1 MTDYTDFKGL
11 KVEKS
16 EGVAVLTLNRPERL
30 NAIDRTTHAELENV
44 FILLNEDSDVRA
56 VLITGAGRAFCAGGD
71 IKGMAERVD
80 TGSQTQSVIRSGGG
94 KRLLQNILDL
104 KVPLVAAVNGPAVG
118 LGATIALFCDT
129 VIMGE
134 SARIGDTHVS
144 VGLVAGDGGA
154 VIWPLLIGVS
164 RAKYYL
170 MTGELIPA
178 PEAYRLGLV
187 HQVVP
192 DDELMETAMGLAHR
206 LASGPTKAISYSKM
220 AANKHITEALNLII
234 DSSLAWEHE
243 TFTSEDHAEAA
254 HAFLEKRKPVF
265 KGR

>member
-1 MTDYTDFKGL
+1 MPDYTSFKGL

-16 EGVAVLTLNRPERL
+16 DGLAVLTLNRPERL
-30 NAIDRTTHAELENV
+30 NAIDPATHAELEDI
-44 FILLNEDSDVRA
+44 FIRLNGDSEVRA
-56 VLITGAGRAFCAGGD
+56 VVITGAGRAFCAGGD
-71 IKGMAERVD
+71 IKGMADRVD
-80 TGSQTQSVIRSGGG
+80 SSSQTVSIIRRGGG
-94 KRLLQNILDL
+94 KRLLQNILEL
-104 KVPLVAAVNGPAVG
+104 KVPLIAAVNGPAAG

-144 VGLVAGDGGA
+144 VGLAAGDGGA

-178 PEAYRLGLV
+178 QEAYRMGLV

-192 DDELMETAMGLAHR
+192 DDELMETALGLAQS
-206 LASGPTKAISYSKM
+206 LASGPTMAISYSKM

-234 DSSLAWEHE
+234 DSSLAWEHQ
-243 TFTSEDHAEAA
+243 TFSSEDHSEAA
-254 HAFLEKRKPVF
+254 HAFVEKRKPVF
-265 KGR
+265 KGH